1 LTDIPGQGHFLY
13 MCSAESKVLT
23 ALWTKFSNA
32 SIDSGFCYRP
42 VLCIVHRIFFYI
54 GVMFVGLPSSE
65 AVRIADNESMGQ
77 NPNTRIHHQKG
88 TSMLNTSFTKTNTI
102 FGQALGCT
110 ALDDAFVKLLSD
122 VNAGGVTQFLVR
134 TNGKEKMK
142 TVAQVNSESLEA
154 GVRERI
160 FDKVSPKY
168 GTPTYWDTSTNIYF
182 SINTFHPQKSLRG
195 KGIRRKADVEK
206 LRMLFFDIDC
216 HDENAPADISDRI
229 SELVLDA
236 VNRHE
241 IPDCA
246 ISNSGRGVGL
256 FVFLEPCNPNSLSYG
271 LAYSGVHRAIS
282 LKLNELIEKARFTE
296 NVELDK
302 AVHETNRVARLPG
315 TYNTKAKRCCHCIRV
330 PEGKPFDLL
339 KLADQYE
346 VPYRFADEKVAPSD
360 ANFNKT
366 DDEILDWAK
375 KRFAAMCMRYPHL
388 LDALNNYKEKE
399 ARKANFVCRF
409 ELALRYLQANPCGEG
424 NRHNTLLAVLSTCY
438 DRGGHPDMDKAQLI
452 NRTFSQPLSD
462 KEVAHLVSTCKY
474 PCKNSTIEALSGIPA
489 SALKNPKAE
498 GKKDESKPKRYEKGE
513 IPPPIAS
520 SKADRY
526 MLGVLINHGIIPDYR
541 IRNHRQKYEAQERRK
556 KRMVIY
562 DRIPELYA
570 SGLSAHAIAKELK
583 ISVPT
588 VYEQAK
594 VRGLDIVEKE
604 QQAFR
609 VKNLTAQRLVEMGY
623 QKQKVAELMGVNRN
637 TVFNAL
643 NRSFDFVSEED
654 LMLVDKAVN
663 KLVGHV
669 TVIVETPEPQ
679 TADELE
685 TAKPQEANEATVTA
699 ETAETVATAKAAN
712 STETVTTE
720 KKDSSKDDN
729 KPDDNV
735 PFAPFSDAYNQLCFE
750 PQFHKGWHSVK
761 DALNNYAT
769 SCCSAISQ
777 LWDGVGKVQ
786 RHFDYGRTQQVAT

>member
-1 LTDIPGQGHFLY
+1 
-13 MCSAESKVLT
+13 
-23 ALWTKFSNA
+23 
-32 SIDSGFCYRP
+32 
-42 VLCIVHRIFFYI
+42 
-54 GVMFVGLPSSE
+54 
-65 AVRIADNESMGQ
+65 
-77 NPNTRIHHQKG
+77 
-88 TSMLNTSFTKTNTI
+88 MLNNSYTKTNTI

-122 VNAGGVTQFLVR
+122 VNADGVTQFLIR
-134 TNGKEKMK
+134 TNGEEKMK
-142 TVAQVNSESLEA
+142 TVAQINSEFLEA

-160 FDKVSPKY
+160 FDKVNPKY

-195 KGIRRKADVEK
+195 KGIRRKADVDK
-206 LRMLFFDIDC
+206 LRALFFDIDC
-216 HDENAPADISDRI
+216 HGDNAPADISDRI
-229 SELVLDA
+229 GELVLDA
-236 VNRHE
+236 VNHHE

-246 ISNSGRGVGL
+246 VSNSGRGVGL
-256 FVFLEPCNPNSLSYG
+256 FVFLEPCNPNNLSYG

-282 LKLNELIEKARFTE
+282 LKLNELIEKAQFTA

-330 PEGKPFDLL
+330 PEGKPFNLL

-366 DDEILDWAK
+366 EDEILDWAK

-388 LDALNNYKEKE
+388 LEVLNNYKKKE
-399 ARKANFVCRF
+399 ERKANFVCRF

-489 SALKNPKAE
+489 SALKNPKAKAE
-498 GKKDESKPKRYEKGE
+498 GKKSESESKSKRYEKGE

-526 MLGVLINHGIIPDYR
+526 MLGVLINHGIIPDLR

-556 KRMVIY
+556 QRMAIY
-562 DRIPELYA
+562 NRIPELYA
-570 SGLSAHAIAKELK
+570 SGMSVRAIAKELK

-643 NRSFDFVSEED
+643 ILCLKKTLCSLTRRLISSLVVSRLSWRLPNHRRLTSWKRQSRRK
-654 LMLVDKAVN
+654 LM
-663 KLVGHV
+663 KLLRRLRPPRLL
-669 TVIVETPEPQ
+669 TVPRPSLLRRRTLLRMTTSQ
-679 TADELE
+679 TTMYL
-685 TAKPQEANEATVTA
+685 
-699 ETAETVATAKAAN
+699 
-712 STETVTTE
+712 
-720 KKDSSKDDN
+720 
-729 KPDDNV
+729 
-735 PFAPFSDAYNQLCFE
+735 LL
-750 PQFHKGWHSVK
+750 HSVMRTISC
-761 DALNNYAT
+761 ALNLNPT
-769 SCCSAISQ
+769 K
-777 LWDGVGKVQ
+777 VGTPS
-786 RHFDYGRTQQVAT
+786 RMR